1 MSTSRFVWVELMTGD
16 VASAAAFYS
25 GVVGWQA
32 QASGL
37 PGVDYTL
44 MKVGDAGVAG
54 MMATPP
60 ELAAIGR
67 PASWSGYIDVD
78 DVDAMAAR
86 LLEAGGKVLSPAAN
100 IPGVGRFAVVADPQG
115 AAFMLFKP
123 MPPEQPPAAPAP
135 GAPGTIGWHELRA
148 MDGASVFDFYATLFG
163 WTRGEGIGM
172 GSLGTYQLFEID
184 GVPAGAI
191 MTKMPDAP
199 MPEWRFYFRVDAI
212 EAAAQRVA
220 RLGGAVTMG
229 PEQVPDGQW
238 ELHGRD
244 PQGAVFALISAAK

>member
-1 MSTSRFVWVELMTGD
+1 MPASRFVWHELMTGD

-54 MMATPP
+54 MMATPA

-67 PASWSGYIDVD
+67 PASWSGYIAVD
-78 DVDAMAAR
+78 DVDVMAAR
-86 LLEAGGKVLSPAAN
+86 LLQAGGKVLRPADD

-115 AAFMLFKP
+115 ASFMLFKP
-123 MPPEQPPAAPAP
+123 TPTEPPVMLAPDAV
-135 GAPGTIGWHELRA
+135 GTVCWHELRA

-163 WTRGEGIGM
+163 WTQGESLGM
-172 GSLGTYQLFEID
+172 GAQGTYQLFEID
-184 GVPAGAI
+184 GAPGGAM

-199 MPEWRFYFRVDAI
+199 MAAWRFYFRVDAI
-212 EAAAQRVA
+212 DAAAQRVA
-220 RLGGAVTMG
+220 RLGGSVTMG
-229 PEQVPDGQW
+229 PEPIPGGGW

-244 PQGAVFALISAAK
+244 PQGAVFALMSAAK